1 MDGSAGSSV
10 EKVFAKFKFS
20 KVTRFVLAAAVAVF
34 SVLLFGEPPAAAVM
48 VAMFFLAKEEEDE
61 EPLRGKKSSAAVI
74 LKELV
79 AGNDR
84 RKRDEKFLL
93 RFDNRADF
101 SMSGLDVRVLKRG
114 KRGVCVV

>member
-1 MDGSAGSSV
+1 
-10 EKVFAKFKFS
+10 
-20 KVTRFVLAAAVAVF
+20 
-34 SVLLFGEPPAAAVM
+34 
-48 VAMFFLAKEEEDE
+48 MFFLTKEEEGE

-84 RKRDEKFLL
+84 RKIDEKFLQRL
-93 RFDNRADF
+93 DDRADF
-101 SMSGLDVRVLKRG
+101 SISGLDVRVLKRG